1 MVTDPPILLEKKD
14 KIQFKKSVKFHC
26 IFSHHVT
33 EFAEKFHA
41 LGLFAE
47 QNVESIHAEYNII
60 GTRCSAVRGVNK
72 MFTEMHYFESCRNIE
87 ASNEMKKMKEASEK
101 FTDAQKEERKKERQI
116 KKGKAKIEKRA
127 ARKESNINRL
137 DDANITSNLV
147 SSLNRIENTATED
160 LQNTYSTCKDCG
172 KEVMDIYKE
181 LHNFYAHQVIP
192 MDLAGF
198 KK

>member
-1 MVTDPPILLEKKD
+1 MKLN
-14 KIQFKKSVKFHC
+14 C

-33 EFAEKFHA
+33 EFAELYHA
-41 LGLFAE
+41 IGLFAE
-47 QNVESIHAEYNII
+47 QNIESIHAEYNMISR
-60 GTRCSAVRGVNK
+60 TCNAVKGVNK
-72 MFTEMHYFESCRNIE
+72 IFTEIHYFESIRNIE
-87 ASNEMKKMKEASEK
+87 AANEIKKMKEATEK

-160 LQNTYSTCKDCG
+160 LQNTYLTCKDCG